1 MESSLLRGAGLCRTA
16 PARHHAAM
24 NAADGTPLA
33 KVAEH
38 LRDDEVHVW
47 RLPFAPADGR
57 APLLR
62 LLGTYLGR
70 DPAAVHLVPGE
81 HGRPAL
87 AEASALDFN
96 WSHSGHLALV
106 AVARGIT
113 PGVDIERLRPR
124 PRAWA
129 LAQRYFTPA
138 EAAALSRLAPQ
149 EREVAF
155 LRLWTAKEAVLKAL
169 GHGLS
174 FGLHRLDIAYDDDAP
189 RLRMLEGDDPS
200 HWQLRA
206 LPTGSASLGTLAWRG
221 EPRRV
226 RVWSAV
232 PD

>member
-1 MESSLLRGAGLCRTA
+1 MNLAG
-16 PARHHAAM
+16 
-24 NAADGTPLA
+24 GTSLA

-47 RLPFAPADGR
+47 RLPFAPTQGR

-62 LLGTYLGR
+62 LLGAYLGR
-70 DPAAVHLVPGE
+70 EATAVHLVEGE

-87 AEASALDFN
+87 ADASALDFN

-106 AVARGIT
+106 AVARGIV
-113 PGVDIERLRPR
+113 PGADIERLRPR

-138 EAAALSRLAPQ
+138 EAAALSRLAPD

-169 GHGLS
+169 GRGLA
-174 FGLHRLDIAYDDDAP
+174 FGLHRLDIAYDGDAP
-189 RLRMLEGDDPS
+189 QLRALEGDDPA
-200 HWQLRA
+200 HWQLHALRA
-206 LPTGSASLGTLAWRG
+206 GDDCVATLAWRG
-221 EPRRV
+221 EARQV
-226 RVWSAV
+226 RVWSVEAA
-232 PD
+232 